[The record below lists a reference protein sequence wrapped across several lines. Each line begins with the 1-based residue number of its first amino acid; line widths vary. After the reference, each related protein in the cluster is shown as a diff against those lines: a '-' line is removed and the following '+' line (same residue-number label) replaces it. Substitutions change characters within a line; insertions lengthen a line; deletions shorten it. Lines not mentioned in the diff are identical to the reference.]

1 MPAPDAIEPRKFHDP
16 RRGPL
21 SRLWPVAWLM
31 RLMDEVQAESGPP
44 RPAGP
49 FELGIALTA
58 CAGLMVI
65 QFAST
70 ESVFYAL
77 AAFWRRDTLVGL
89 EPETARFVLRTST
102 FYPLA
107 SLLFWIV
114 CCVTGYLL
122 LPLAYLRLTGRR
134 IGDYYL
140 GTRGFREH
148 KAVYLG
154 AIALMLPVL
163 YAVSFS
169 PAFLEIYPFYVDAD
183 RSWVDLLIWEAAYV
197 LQFFALEF
205 FFRAF
210 LLEGLRASFGVGAV
224 FIMLIP
230 YCMVHFPKTAAES
243 VASILAGLLLGVMAM
258 RYRSIWGGV
267 LVHSVVALGMDLLSL
282 VQKEQFPPLTFWPPD
297 F

>member
-1 MPAPDAIEPRKFHDP
+1 MPSTDATEPRRFQDP
-16 RRGPL
+16 RRRLARIWPL
-21 SRLWPVAWLM
+21 AWLL
-31 RLMDEVQAESGPP
+31 RLMDEVQAESSPP

-49 FELGIALTA
+49 FELGIALSA
-58 CAGLMVI
+58 CVGLMII

-70 ESVFYAL
+70 ESVYFSIVSWWRGEAL
-77 AAFWRRDTLVGL
+77 AGL
-89 EPETARFVLRTST
+89 DGDTARFAIRSST
-102 FYPLA
+102 YYPLG
-107 SLLFWIV
+107 SLLFWIL

-122 LPLAYLRLTGRR
+122 VPLAYLRLAGRR

-148 KAVYLG
+148 KAIYFG
-154 AIALMLPVL
+154 AMALMLPVL
-163 YAVSFS
+163 YLVSFS

-183 RSWVDLLIWEAAYV
+183 RSWVDLVVWEVAYV

-243 VASILAGLLLGVMAM
+243 VASLIAGLTLGVLAM

-267 LVHSVVALGMDLLSL
+267 LVHAVVALGMDLLSL
-282 VQKEQFPPLTFWPPD
+282 LQKGQFPPLTFWPPD